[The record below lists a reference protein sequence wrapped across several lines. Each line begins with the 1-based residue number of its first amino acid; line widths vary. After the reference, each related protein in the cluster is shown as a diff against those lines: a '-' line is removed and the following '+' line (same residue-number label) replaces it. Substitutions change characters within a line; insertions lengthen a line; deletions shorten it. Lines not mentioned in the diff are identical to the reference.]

1 MIVVADTIPLIHLI
15 LIERDTLLKA
25 LYGRVIVPQ
34 AVAAELQA
42 PAVPAKVK
50 AWISNPPDWLEI
62 NKTVFRDESLAHLDG
77 GQCGAILLAQRLEGS
92 VLLVDDFGGRQ
103 EAGRRNLNLTGT
115 LTVLYLGAGRGLVED
130 FPGTLNQLTK
140 TGFLT
145 SPEVIQLFLD
155 RHAERKKAAPRR

>member
-1 MIVVADTIPLIHLI
+1 MMVVADTIPLIHLI

-62 NKTVFRDESLAHLDG
+62 NKTVFRDECLAHLDG

-103 EAGRRNLNLTGT
+103 EVTCSPF
-115 LTVLYLGAGRGLVED
+115 LV
-130 FPGTLNQLTK
+130 Q
-140 TGFLT
+140 
-145 SPEVIQLFLD
+145 III
-155 RHAERKKAAPRR
+155 